1 MLKTSYNPPG
11 NNDLANKANVTLS
24 RNKVCKPKS
33 PKKAV
38 KRRSPKNDSRG
49 VLKSG
54 MKKCKMIKYSTNRA
68 DSITELTSVDRIL
81 CIDEGIIECSPK
93 HVLKGFL
100 RNVQLPFRGLTKPKL
115 QFNLRWYLQ
124 NRIMQ
129 CPLPATLLKRAKF
142 WRVTVVSKP
151 LYSPSKKGTTR
162 FIVRTEWGQLG
173 GKRSGERKT
182 PRKIIPR
189 QTTNRIWI
197 SNEYNTKDQAV
208 RVARLKI
215 KQKLKAGYYLSTEG
229 SLSWCETTEKSTP
242 ALVRSDNHRKLK
254 FAGVL
259 QVREFQKNL
268 PVVQYTSI
276 EDAAFVNFMS
286 DNEA

>member
-1 MLKTSYNPPG
+1 MLTTSPHPPG
-11 NNDLANKANVTLS
+11 NNTLANKAYATSS

-38 KRRSPKNDSRG
+38 KRRTPKNDRRG
-49 VLKSG
+49 VLKTG
-54 MKKCKMIKYSTNRA
+54 TIKGKMIKHSTMRA
-68 DSITELTSVDRIL
+68 DSSTQPTPVDSIL
-81 CIDEGIIECSPK
+81 CIDEGIIESSPK
-93 HVLKGFL
+93 NVLMGFL
-100 RNVQLPFRGLTKPKL
+100 RDVQLPFRGLTKSKL
-115 QFNLRWYLQ
+115 QFNLRRYLQ

-142 WRVTVVSKP
+142 WRVSVARKP
-151 LYSPSKKGTTR
+151 PSKKGVIR

-173 GKRSGERKT
+173 GKRFGERKT
-182 PRKIIPR
+182 PQKIIPR
-189 QTTNRIWI
+189 QTMNRISI

-229 SLSWCETTEKSTP
+229 SLPWCEAREKSTP
-242 ALVRSDNHRKLK
+242 AIVRSDNHRKLK

-259 QVREFQKNL
+259 KVREFHKSL
-268 PVVQYTSI
+268 PAMSYIPV
-276 EDAAFVNFMS
+276 EDAENVNFMS
-286 DNEA
+286 DNEP

>member
-1 MLKTSYNPPG
+1 MPKTSPHPPG
-11 NNDLANKANVTLS
+11 NNALVNTAHDTRS
-24 RNKVCKPKS
+24 RNKVCKPKR

-38 KRRSPKNDSRG
+38 KRRTLKSDRRG
-49 VLKSG
+49 VLKAG
-54 MKKCKMIKYSTNRA
+54 TKKGKMSKHSTKRAYST
-68 DSITELTSVDRIL
+68 TEPTTFESMLY
-81 CIDEGIIECSPK
+81 IDKGIIESSPK
-93 HVLKGFL
+93 HVLEGFL
-100 RNVQLPFRGLTKPKL
+100 RDVQLPFRGLTKSEL
-115 QFNLRWYLQ
+115 QFNLRQYLQ

-142 WRVTVVSKP
+142 WRVTVARKP
-151 LYSPSKKGTTR
+151 LCSSSKKGTTR

-173 GKRSGERKT
+173 GKRFGERKT

-189 QTTNRIWI
+189 QTMNRIWI

-229 SLSWCETTEKSTP
+229 SLSWCEAREKSTP

-259 QVREFQKNL
+259 KVREFQKNL
-268 PVVQYTSI
+268 PVMTYTSI
-276 EDAAFVNFMS
+276 EDAENVNFMS